1 MASIEEAWGKVV
13 SLEFN
18 SPANALHYNEGEKGY
33 TFMGVYQFAHP
44 EWNGWIRVTY
54 AIKSSKTMADASK
67 ILYADKELIKLV
79 RDFYKTEFWDKMK
92 LDQVTS
98 QKIAEEMMVF
108 GVNAGIGSAVKAAQK
123 VVGVVADGVIG
134 SKTIAALNSFDPK
147 VFDVEFDK
155 AEIAHYEMLVSK
167 NPSFVK
173 FINGWRNRAVAV

>member
-44 EWNGWIRVTY
+44 SWEGWRKILTVVRN
-54 AIKSSKTMADASK
+54 SKTISEASK
-67 ILYADKELIKLV
+67 LLYKDEELIKLV

-123 VVGVVADGVIG
+123 VVGVVSDGVIG
-134 SKTIAALNSFDPK
+134 SRTIAALNAFDPK
-147 VFDVEFDK
+147 VFNVEYDK

-167 NPSFVK
+167 NPSFIK